1 MCSKSEVILIIL
13 GLPYEDFIFPLM
25 FDSALNWSGGI
36 FFKSETENYYGE
48 IFNEAAN
55 VSSTV
60 SQTCIHAILVC
71 MNNQGQSIKLGTYY
85 TSDCQVVHYLAVFT
99 LTFYVLKKVQ
109 SKVCTKDLYQVS

>member
-1 MCSKSEVILIIL
+1 MNFKYATLCSKSEVILIIL
-13 GLPYEDFIFPLM
+13 GLPYEDFKFPLM

-85 TSDCQVVHYLAVFT
+85 T
-99 LTFYVLKKVQ
+99 K
-109 SKVCTKDLYQVS
+109 